1 MEDAID
7 APAATYNTHRS
18 RMQHAPT
25 EATPKMSNVKTAKPF
40 SRLHKL
46 KIQKKKNSEKNAK
59 SLNTEIAYNNKKN
72 LHAAVCLTSRKCCWA
87 DWRWKTEEEEEDEV
101 VASGMMPPVKTSDNG
116 CRKQQLSSS

>member
-1 MEDAID
+1 MEVAID

-46 KIQKKKNSEKNAK
+46 KIQKKKKPREK
-59 SLNTEIAYNNKKN
+59 
-72 LHAAVCLTSRKCCWA
+72 RKEPKH
-87 DWRWKTEEEEEDEV
+87 R
-101 VASGMMPPVKTSDNG
+101 N
-116 CRKQQLSSS
+116 RIQQ